1 MLRDPVERAIS
12 FYYECL
18 WPRGDKKVADHP
30 EHATA
35 WKHDL
40 IDFYQI
46 PRFRNVQTRM
56 IAGTWANYFGQYVA
70 FDRIG
75 LGKMVLS
82 IAKTHLKKKY
92 RAFGITERFEKSR
105 RWIADALGTEVTP
118 AEEKHKTNL
127 DRPTASDL
135 SERQRNKLRRA
146 NRLDVEIYNFAVH
159 LFEEK
164 ASHA

>member
-1 MLRDPVERAIS
+1 MPGHLPYGIHRFVSGEGQPRYYTMLRDPVERAIS

-82 IAKTHLKKKY
+82 IAKTHLKKSIGPLEL
-92 RAFGITERFEKSR
+92 RNASR
-105 RWIADALGTEVTP
+105 SPDDGLPIRWVRKLHPQKKDTRQIQIVQQPVTCR
-118 AEEKHKTNL
+118 NL
-127 DRPTASDL
+127 SVI
-135 SERQRNKLRRA
+135 S
-146 NRLDVEIYNFAVH
+146 
-159 LFEEK
+159 
-164 ASHA
+164 